1 MVPNQYECPYISRR
15 GCRRPTVRA
24 DDDEGVDVPAR
35 RTAAQAKALDRSS
48 PLPLWAQLHA
58 DLLRRL
64 RAGAFTG
71 RFPGEVQLMGEYGVS
86 RHTVREAVR
95 RLRDE
100 GFVTGARGRQST
112 VRPDAIEQPVGSLY
126 SLFRAVEAR
135 GMHQR
140 SEVLAKEV
148 APDDVAAAHLGLAP
162 DEPLFHLERLRLA
175 DDEPL
180 ARDRVWLPA
189 EAARPLLDA
198 DFTHVALY
206 DELAE
211 RCGIRL
217 RGGSERIT
225 AAVPDPALRQ
235 LLRLPDDVA
244 CLSIERIGL
253 RRNRPF
259 EYRLTDIRGDRYA
272 VLTQWSSQGYRVGA
286 GERVEPAPGR

>member
-1 MVPNQYECPYISRR
+1 M
-15 GCRRPTVRA
+15 
-24 DDDEGVDVPAR
+24 
-35 RTAAQAKALDRSS
+35 DRSS

-64 RAGAFTG
+64 RAGAFPHE
-71 RFPGEVQLMGEYGVS
+71 FPGELQLMGEYAVS

-95 RLRDE
+95 RLRED
-100 GFVTGARGRQST
+100 GFVTGSRGRHST
-112 VRPDAIEQPVGSLY
+112 VRPGAIEQPLGSLY

-140 SEVLAKEV
+140 SEVLAKEL
-148 APDDVAAAHLGLAP
+148 APDEAAAGHLGIPP

-189 EAARPLLDA
+189 EPARPLLDA
-198 DFTHVALY
+198 DFSHAALY

-225 AAVPDPALRQ
+225 AKVPDRALRE
-235 LLRLPDDVA
+235 LLGLPASVA
-244 CLSIERIGL
+244 CLSIERVGL
-253 RRNRPF
+253 RRNHPF
-259 EYRLTDIRGDRYA
+259 EYRLTDIRADRYA
-272 VLTQWSSQGYRVGA
+272 VVTQWSAQGYRVGA
-286 GERVEPAPGR
+286 SERGEPAPEGRRRGAHG